1 MSSLQDPLQRPEQR
15 SNCSGCSH
23 DPPQPPDSQQHPQQH
38 HKHKHT
44 GWQQAQEQGII
55 SIIITILDRQQR
67 QQQAQRYHWQPNPE
81 SLLLPRL
88 VLCRQALW
96 GLTTRATTT
105 TRSGSELTEKYLG
118 LNKSF
123 SLQIPRAARES
134 DQVVQQQP
142 DCGTETAI
150 RRVQQRG
157 GDDSQTSKV
166 VFS

>member
-1 MSSLQDPLQRPEQR
+1 MQ
-15 SNCSGCSH
+15 
-23 DPPQPPDSQQHPQQH
+23 
-38 HKHKHT
+38 
-44 GWQQAQEQGII
+44 
-55 SIIITILDRQQR
+55 
-67 QQQAQRYHWQPNPE
+67 
-81 SLLLPRL
+81 
-88 VLCRQALW
+88 
-96 GLTTRATTT
+96 ATTT

-123 SLQIPRAARES
+123 SLKIPRAARES